1 MSVLTKAFIILRGTQ
16 IIDAQSISEAE
27 ISALK
32 RRNGLPE
39 NKNLREN
46 TMTYQIMMAHNLS
59 AVSWKNADKI

>member
-1 MSVLTKAFIILRGTQ
+1 LTKAFIILRGTQ